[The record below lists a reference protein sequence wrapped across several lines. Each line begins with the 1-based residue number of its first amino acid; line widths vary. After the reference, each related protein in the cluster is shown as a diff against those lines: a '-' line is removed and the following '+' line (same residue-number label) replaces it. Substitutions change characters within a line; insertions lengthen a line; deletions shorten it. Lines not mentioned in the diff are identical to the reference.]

1 MGAVVVAD
9 RFMWCL
15 VVGLAAFGLGGCRS
29 TVDAVMGTEPRGD
42 LAELVWLTGSWVM
55 VDGDGV
61 SEEHWTRPG
70 GGTMLGLNR
79 TIVRGRTVAWEF
91 LRIESTPQGI
101 VYLASPRGRDPAT
114 PFGLIDSGARRATFE
129 NPDHD
134 FPQRIIYERRGNEL
148 RVRIEGVV
156 NDQPRSQEWSWRLSS
171 LAAMP

>member
-1 MGAVVVAD
+1 MCGLVVA
-9 RFMWCL
+9 
-15 VVGLAAFGLGGCRS
+15 LAACGPGGCRS
-29 TVDAVMGTEPRGD
+29 TVNAVMGTEPRGD
-42 LAELVWLTGSWVM
+42 LAGFVWLTGSWVM
-55 VDGDGV
+55 VDDDDS

-91 LRIESTPQGI
+91 LRIESTPDGI
-101 VYLASPRGRDPAT
+101 VYLASPGGRNPAT

-148 RVRIEGVV
+148 RVRIEGVE
-156 NDQPRSQEWSWRLSS
+156 NDQPRSQEWAWRLSS